1 GTSLRG
7 WTSTG
12 SGPTRTP
19 VDGSSIQRCAIPGP
33 PGPEASTV
41 SGTRSHPSAADTS
54 NAATSR
60 GARLPAGKS
69 TSGRSPAEGLYTHES
84 PSGSTHLNTALL
96 PEGIRCTTVSSGGV
110 GRALTGR

>member
-1 GTSLRG
+1 MGLC
-7 WTSTG
+7 
-12 SGPTRTP
+12 RTL
-19 VDGSSIQRCAIPGP
+19 
-33 PGPEASTV
+33 